1 MVWISRSGSRSWN
14 CNQCKENPSLRR
26 KRGNCGGA
34 FRDNL
39 PQSQEDEEGRFVPGY
54 RVAPDCGAGFSDLKI
69 RSCPVADMNRL
80 SPIVSAYNLHKSGLV
95 DLKTIYK
102 NPSIALI
109 DCLNVIQSNQDEAQ
123 SRDLEKLKNGN

>member
-1 MVWISRSGSRSWN
+1 
-14 CNQCKENPSLRR
+14 
-26 KRGNCGGA
+26 
-34 FRDNL
+34 
-39 PQSQEDEEGRFVPGY
+39 
-54 RVAPDCGAGFSDLKI
+54 
-69 RSCPVADMNRL
+69 MNRL
-80 SPIVSAYNLHKSGLV
+80 SPIVISYNLHKSGLV